1 MQHRTSDC
9 DGLPASLKTARKI
22 RWQLGF
28 RNRLYIPMF
37 RPCSLQ
43 MPSHGS
49 QGGEQASTGPT
60 QQLAE
65 QCPILD
71 SSSPHVCFDAKQ
83 TWLRVAG
90 RPRASSP
97 APSRSSARRR
107 TECTEHPFHQLTQT
121 ACTHFT
127 SRRLCAWSAHLSQ
140 SPTPGASSWPV
151 SRQPRPPLGLRPYYC
166 G

>member
-60 QQLAE
+60 GQQLAE
-65 QCPILD
+65 HAPFLTHRALKFASTQNKLGCARLAG
-71 SSSPHVCFDAKQ
+71 HA
-83 TWLRVAG
+83 LRA
-90 RPRASSP
+90 PRLP
-97 APSRSSARRR
+97 APVQGAADCVHGAR
-107 TECTEHPFHQLTQT
+107 TSPTHTDCVHAFHQPQTVCTERSFQPSTN
-121 ACTHFT
+121 
-127 SRRLCAWSAHLSQ
+127 SRRLKLAGEPAT
-140 SPTPGASSWPV
+140 SP
-151 SRQPRPPLGLRPYYC
+151 
-166 G
+166 

>member
-97 APSRSSARRR
+97 ATSRSSARRR
-107 TECTEHPFHQLTQT
+107 RLS
-121 ACTHFT
+121 ARSTHFT
-127 SRRLCAWSAHLSQ
+127 NSHRLRALISPAADCVHGALISANHQLPAPQ
-140 SPTPGASSWPV
+140 AG
-151 SRQPRPPLGLRPYYC
+151 R
-166 G
+166 